1 MLILKEKLSNGKIVE
16 TELGDKTDFEKYV
29 SEAYSLRKNAGRLA
43 DYDEIVKLLANGC
56 TVKKTDYAI
65 LKRSLRHYDEVYLCN
80 EIFDLL
86 EETESVEITLADKFV
101 IPTDLSKFEV

>member
-16 TELGDKTDFEKYV
+16 TELGDKADFEKYV
-29 SEAYSLRKNAGRLA
+29 DQAYSLRKNAGRLA

-56 TVKKTDYAI
+56 TVKKSDYAI

-86 EETESVEITLADKFV
+86 EETRSVEITLADKFDF
-101 IPTDLSKFEV
+101 PTDLSKFEV